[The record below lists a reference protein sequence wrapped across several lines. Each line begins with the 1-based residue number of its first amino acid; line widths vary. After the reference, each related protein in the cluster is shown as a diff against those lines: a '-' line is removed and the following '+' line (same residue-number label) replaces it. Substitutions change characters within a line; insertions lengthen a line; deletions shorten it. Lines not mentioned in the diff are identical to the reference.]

1 MQTLF
6 RTAYREPA
14 MLNNFRSVM
23 LALGVIACLAVAPAD
38 AKQKSVGNKA
48 ATPGAQALK
57 LYQSLRDQDYKAMF
71 YLLALTPNGRAT
83 LTSADQF
90 ALDVKKGY
98 DSSFKTPQEKVDSDK
113 LLASI
118 SNIMI
123 GEALVTG
130 NKAAVP
136 TSSDITVNN
145 QVYHFRGVANLILDN
160 GVWKL
165 DLTFDENS
173 EKTMAQRVSEMLGK
187 PDPLK

>member
-1 MQTLF
+1 
-6 RTAYREPA
+6 
-14 MLNNFRSVM
+14 MLNNFRSVL
-23 LALGVIACLAVAPAD
+23 LALGVIACLAVAPVE
-38 AKQKSVGNKA
+38 AKQKTVGNKA
-48 ATPGAQALK
+48 ATPSAQALK
-57 LYQSLRDQDYKAMF
+57 LYQSLRDQDYKAIY

-83 LTSADQF
+83 LTNADQF

-98 DSSFKTPQEKVDSDK
+98 DSSFKTPQEKEDSDK

-123 GEALVTG
+123 GEAVITD
-130 NKAAVP
+130 NKAAIP

-145 QVYHFRGVANLILDN
+145 QIYHFKGVAYLILDD

-187 PDPLK
+187 PDPVK